1 MSGADILYWL
11 EGIWYDVTH
20 LATADI
26 PSLIFRLFV
35 LLAAIVVAQHLVKVV
50 LRILW
55 DICRPIAQLVRDIL
69 YGVWLVVSAP
79 VRVPLNWLKR
89 WQQAKYDR
97 VRQRQWDAERQ
108 RQEKARLDE
117 IAYKD
122 RQQREEYQ
130 RMKGMMN
137 RLE

>member
-1 MSGADILYWL
+1 VSGYDILYWL

-26 PSLIFRLFV
+26 PSLMFRLFV
-35 LLAAIVVAQHLVKVV
+35 LLVAIVVGQHLIRVV

-55 DICRPIAQLVRDIL
+55 DIVRPVAQLIRDIL
-69 YGVWLVVSAP
+69 WGIWWVVSAP
-79 VRVPLNWLKR
+79 VRVPMNWLR
-89 WQQAKYDR
+89 NA
-97 VRQRQWDAERQ
+97 RQRKESRTRQ
-108 RQEKARLDE
+108 RELQAQAAFYEQQRQDE
-117 IAYKD
+117 IAAKD

-137 RLE
+137 KLE